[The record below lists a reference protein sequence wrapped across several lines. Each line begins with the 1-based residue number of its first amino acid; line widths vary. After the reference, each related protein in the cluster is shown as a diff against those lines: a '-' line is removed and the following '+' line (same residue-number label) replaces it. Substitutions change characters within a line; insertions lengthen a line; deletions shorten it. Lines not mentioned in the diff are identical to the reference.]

1 MNDGNKSSYQRAK
14 EKFDGLREDASIY
27 FENNKD
33 LIAASEFEA
42 AMAMGCFD
50 REFMY
55 FATAFKDQNGIAY
68 RISAKELRLQQFVER
83 AAVEGF
89 YPTPVKRTIRRR
101 PCPSG
106 HEAAIRQ
113 AVKVE
118 AAKSLRAVYNSAYF
132 EALGQ
137 LSVIQP
143 NDEAYALLKAWQ
155 DELEGVYDREQLA
168 LYQSLLL
175 TALESKVLTIRHYLE
190 IDTWLQAVY
199 KELEDDIIAK
209 GLYKKTLSGFA
220 YRQAEQD
227 WQYFY
232 DAKLEVTYEKQ
243 ALLRQQGYQTSP
255 IFKREK
261 WLKDMSEFRQM
272 REQFI
277 ADYKWYCDQ
286 GYLARLEKI
295 KKLPGVIS
303 RQTFDEQLAVVK
315 KECSQ
320 EAAEVFASY
329 SSVWNVK

>member
-1 MNDGNKSSYQRAK
+1 M
-14 EKFDGLREDASIY
+14 
-27 FENNKD
+27 
-33 LIAASEFEA
+33 
-42 AMAMGCFD
+42 
-50 REFMY
+50 
-55 FATAFKDQNGIAY
+55 
-68 RISAKELRLQQFVER
+68 
-83 AAVEGF
+83 
-89 YPTPVKRTIRRR
+89 
-101 PCPSG
+101 
-106 HEAAIRQ
+106 
-113 AVKVE
+113 
-118 AAKSLRAVYNSAYF
+118 
-132 EALGQ
+132 
-137 LSVIQP
+137 
-143 NDEAYALLKAWQ
+143 
-155 DELEGVYDREQLA
+155 
-168 LYQSLLL
+168 